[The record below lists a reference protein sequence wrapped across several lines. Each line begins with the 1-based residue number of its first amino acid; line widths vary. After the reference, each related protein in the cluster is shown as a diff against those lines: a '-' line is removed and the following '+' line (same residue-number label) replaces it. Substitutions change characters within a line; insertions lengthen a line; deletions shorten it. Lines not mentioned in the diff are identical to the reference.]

1 MQIIQTIRDRGAVF
15 IVIILSIAL
24 VVFLIQMATEGN
36 SMGSIDDTAGTV
48 NGKKISLDQIEE
60 KKNTFKEMYAQQ
72 LNQNPAAENITR
84 DLAWF
89 ESIKEIVLN
98 DELKKLDINTSEK
111 EVSFICS
118 IEDQNNPFFNAPAF
132 KDSAT
137 QIFDPSL
144 VKNYLSQLKKLS
156 KEEKAMRYES
166 EGLSILDRIPA
177 VLNERKYT
185 SLLMSSAYYPAWMK
199 DADVAEATKF
209 SSVSYVYIPYSEIQ
223 DSTIKVSDKEIE
235 SYINENSKLF
245 QQENGRK
252 ISFISYKMVAS
263 ASDSNAVKS
272 ELTALIPAFQSDTN
286 SRSFVANNR
295 SDIPFEDIYV
305 PKNKLSTPGLADTLQ
320 KLANN
325 TVYGPYLDGGG
336 YTIAKLIA
344 AKSMPDSVQ
353 AKHILISLQGQD
365 PKSNRTEEEAKKL
378 ADSLKTE
385 IDKGASFATLA
396 ATYSADGTKDKGGDL
411 GTFAFDAMVPE
422 FRDYCFNNSAGSRGV
437 VKTQF
442 GYHIIEVVSQKGI
455 SPAFKVAYINR
466 NLIPSEQT
474 IEQVSSAALA
484 AAACKDKGSLEK
496 HLSKNGLA
504 LTTPPSA
511 LLENDYMVG
520 GLQNAREL
528 VKWAFKASAG
538 QITEEPITIGD
549 EKIVAVM
556 EKEYK
561 KGVQD
566 VETAR
571 SNCEKY
577 IINKKKEEII
587 RKKIGSATTLEAV
600 AAAYGKTIQ
609 AAGADSTLTFT
620 STFFPGVGQFP
631 KAIGAAFNPANQ
643 SKVSAVFA
651 DKENGVM
658 ILKINSIAA
667 KSIPDAMANESA
679 LKAQKINEIKGV
691 LQRQLARNP
700 GSIGLYQNSGWPGW
714 IEGLVLQAE
723 VNDNRSEFY

>member
-84 DLAWF
+84 DLAWY
-89 ESIKEIVLN
+89 ESVKEIVLN
-98 DELKKLDINTSEK
+98 DELEKLDISTTEK

-137 QIFDPSL
+137 QTFDPGL
-144 VKNYLSQLKKLS
+144 VKNYLSQFKKLS

-166 EGLSILDRIPA
+166 EGLSILDRIPS

-185 SLLMSSAYYPAWMK
+185 SLLVSSAYYPSWMK

-209 SSVSYVYIPYSEIQ
+209 SNVSYVYIPYSDIQ

-235 SYINENSKLF
+235 TYVKENSKLF

-263 ASDSNAVKS
+263 AADTNAVKS
-272 ELTALIPAFQSDTN
+272 ELASLIPAFQLDTN
-286 SRSFVANNR
+286 NRSFVANNR
-295 SDIPFEDIYV
+295 SDIPFEDVYI
-305 PKNKLSTPGLADTLQ
+305 PKSKLSSPALADTLQ
-320 KLANN
+320 KLPNN
-325 TVYGPYLDGGG
+325 TVYGPYLDGDG
-336 YTIAKLIA
+336 YVIAKLIA

-365 PKSNRTEEEAKKL
+365 AKSSRTEDEAKKL

-385 IDKGASFATLA
+385 IDKGASFAALA
-396 ATYSADGTKDKGGDL
+396 ASFSADGTKDKGGDL

-422 FRDYCFNNSAGSRGV
+422 FRDYCFNNAAGSRGV

-442 GYHIIEVVSQKGI
+442 GYHIIEIVSQKGI
-455 SPAFKVAYINR
+455 SPSFKVAYINR
-466 NLIPSEQT
+466 SLIPSEQT

-484 AAACKDKGSLEK
+484 AAACKDKASLEK
-496 HLSKNGLA
+496 YISKNGLT

-520 GLQNAREL
+520 SLQNAREL
-528 VKWAFKASAG
+528 VKWAFKASVG

-561 KGVQD
+561 KGLQD

-571 SNCEKY
+571 PNCEKY

-587 RKKIGSATTLEAV
+587 RKKIGNAATLEAV
-600 AAAYGKTIQ
+600 AAAYSKQ
-609 AAGADSTLTFT
+609 VQVAGADSTLVLS

-643 SKVSAVFA
+643 SKPSVVFS

-667 KSIPDAMANESA
+667 KPLPDAIANENT
-679 LKAQKINEIKGV
+679 LKAQKLNEIKSTV
-691 LQRQLARNP
+691 QRQLARNH

-714 IEGLVLQAE
+714 IEALVLQAD